1 MGGFCTPSYTQ
12 LPEATSTVE
21 GTEIPEWVAAAGRE
35 IFNSA
40 TGIAGSYYPDYTG
53 ERTASFDGSKFTADE
68 RAGMDIMRSGAE
80 NYLPYMNRASD
91 VANTLGGGYDSM
103 SRSELL
109 GDPYSGASRGY
120 LEGDFQGLSSDQLMG
135 DYRGSSREDLLGS
148 YDGAS
153 RADLLGSYD
162 GASREDLIGQGVDP
176 FSMDNAQQYMD
187 IYQSSMDPAVREIEQ
202 QTMQAQNQARASA
215 ARSGAFGGSR
225 LGIMEG
231 TAAGEGAQ
239 AAGDLRAQAAREG
252 LGFAAGRYD
261 QDVAQSE
268 RDRAARFGAEDVMR
282 GQFMEDRQA
291 RFGAEDTMRN
301 RFTQDQAS
309 RFGAEDTMR
318 NRFTQD
324 QASRFGAEDTMRG
337 QFMEDRSGRFSAEDA
352 RRAQAE
358 ADRSAR
364 FGAEDVAYGR
374 YGDQRAARFGAED
387 ALRSGFET
395 DEASRIAQMNA
406 YQGMGAD
413 VMALQ
418 NQAAAGLISTGE
430 VQRILD
436 QRELDMAYADYT
448 DQMQRPQDMVN
459 FALGALSGTPYE
471 TRSRRY
477 ELGSSY
483 SANPSVYGQALS
495 GIGAG
500 YSAYKMAGN

>member
-12 LPEATSTVE
+12 LPEATSIVE

-40 TGIAGSYYPDYTG
+40 AGIAGSPYPDYTG
-53 ERTASFDGSKFTADE
+53 ERFASYGKDGQFTADE
-68 RAGMDIMRSGAE
+68 RAGMDILRSGAE

-91 VANTLGGGYDSM
+91 IANTLGGGYDSM
-103 SRSELL
+103 SRSDLM

-120 LEGDFQGLSSDQLMG
+120 LEGDFQGLSSD
-135 DYRGSSREDLLGS
+135 ELLGN
-148 YDGAS
+148 YQGAT
-153 RADLLGSYD
+153 REELLGNYQ
-162 GASREDLIGQGVDP
+162 GATREELLGDP
-176 FSMDNAQQYMD
+176 FNLSSAQPYMD
-187 IYQSSMDPAVREIEQ
+187 IYQSSMDPAVREIEK
-202 QTMQAQNQARASA
+202 QTLQAQNQARATA
-215 ARSGAFGGSR
+215 ARSGSFGGSR
-225 LGIMEG
+225 LGIIEG
-231 TAAGEGAQ
+231 TAAGEGSR
-239 AAGDLRAQAAREG
+239 AAGDLRAGAAKEG
-252 LGFAAGRYD
+252 LNFAANRYD
-261 QDVAQSE
+261 T
-268 RDRAARFGAEDVMR
+268 DRAARAATEATMRNRFTQDQQSRFGAEDVMR
-282 GQFMEDRQA
+282 GQFLEDRQ
-291 RFGAEDTMRN
+291 
-301 RFTQDQAS
+301 
-309 RFGAEDTMR
+309 
-318 NRFTQD
+318 
-324 QASRFGAEDTMRG
+324 
-337 QFMEDRSGRFSAEDA
+337 GRMSVEDA

-358 ADRSAR
+358 NDRSAR
-364 FGAEDVAYGR
+364 FGAEDVMYGR

-430 VQRILD
+430 AQRILD
-436 QRELDMAYADYT
+436 QRALDMAYADYT

-471 TRSRRY
+471 ARNRRY
-477 ELGSSY
+477 ELGTSY
-483 SANPSVYGQALS
+483 SENPSVYGQALS

>member
-12 LPEATSTVE
+12 LPEATSIVE

-40 TGIAGSYYPDYTG
+40 AGIAGSPYPDYTG
-53 ERTASFDGSKFTADE
+53 ERFASYGKDGKFTADE
-68 RAGMDIMRSGAE
+68 RAGMDILRSGAE

-91 VANTLGGGYDSM
+91 IANTLGGGYDSM
-103 SRSELL
+103 SRADLM

-120 LEGDFQGLSSDQLMG
+120 LEGDFQGLSSD
-135 DYRGSSREDLLGS
+135 ELLGN
-148 YDGAS
+148 YQGAT
-153 RADLLGSYD
+153 REELLGNYQ
-162 GASREDLIGQGVDP
+162 GATREELLGDP
-176 FSMDNAQQYMD
+176 FNLSSAQPYMD
-187 IYQSSMDPAVREIEQ
+187 IYQSSMDPAVREIEK
-202 QTMQAQNQARASA
+202 QTLQAQNQARATA
-215 ARSGAFGGSR
+215 ARSGSFGGSR
-225 LGIMEG
+225 LGIIEG
-231 TAAGEGAQ
+231 TAAGEGSR
-239 AAGDLRAQAAREG
+239 AAGDLRAGAAKEG
-252 LGFAAGRYD
+252 LNFAAGRYD
-261 QDVAQSE
+261 T
-268 RDRAARFGAEDVMR
+268 DRAARAATEATMRNRFTQDQQSRFGAEDVMR
-282 GQFMEDRQA
+282 GQFLEDRQ
-291 RFGAEDTMRN
+291 
-301 RFTQDQAS
+301 
-309 RFGAEDTMR
+309 
-318 NRFTQD
+318 
-324 QASRFGAEDTMRG
+324 
-337 QFMEDRSGRFSAEDA
+337 GRMSVEDA

-358 ADRSAR
+358 NDRSAR
-364 FGAEDVAYGR
+364 FGAEDVMYGR

-430 VQRILD
+430 AQRILD
-436 QRELDMAYADYT
+436 QRALDMAYADYT

-471 TRSRRY
+471 ARNRRY
-477 ELGSSY
+477 ELGTSY
-483 SANPSVYGQALS
+483 SENPSVYGQALS